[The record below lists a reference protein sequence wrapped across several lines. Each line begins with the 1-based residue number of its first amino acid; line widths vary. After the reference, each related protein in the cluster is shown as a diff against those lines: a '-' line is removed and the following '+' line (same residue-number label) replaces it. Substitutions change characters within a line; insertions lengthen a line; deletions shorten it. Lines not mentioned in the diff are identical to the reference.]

1 MMIKKLFLL
10 MLIGSLSFVK
20 AQEAAASLLS
30 IANPIEFDGT
40 EFFLNQSKQRSKTL
54 FQEQY
59 IPKDES
65 FENFNQLIDFSFFNK
80 EIDIEL
86 AVRQKVE
93 MVQHREE
100 KDKFAEVNVTESPDG
115 TEYVVDYYLSE
126 TPENADSYV
135 EYNIYR
141 FKQFENGG
149 KKTFLMVSYAK
160 RIYGDLKS
168 AAKSLAKQRD
178 HLMATMIE
186 YKIPEIKVA
195 EIASG
200 K

>member
-1 MMIKKLFLL
+1 MIKNLFLML
-10 MLIGSLSFVK
+10 LIGSLSFVK
-20 AQEAAASLLS
+20 AQESAQSILS

-80 EIDIEL
+80 EIDMEL

-93 MVQHREE
+93 MVQNRRE
-100 KDKFAEVNVTESPDG
+100 KDKFSHVNVTESTDG
-115 TEYVVDYYLSE
+115 GEYIVDYFISE
-126 TPENADSYV
+126 SPTNGDSYV

-141 FKQFENGG
+141 FKQSESGG
-149 KKTFLMVSYAK
+149 QKNFLMISYAK

-168 AAKSLAKQRD
+168 AAKSLSKQRD
-178 HLMATMIE
+178 HLMSTMIE
-186 YKIPEIKVA
+186 YKIPEVKVTK
-195 EIASG
+195 ASTG
-200 K
+200 N

>member
-1 MMIKKLFLL
+1 MIKNLFLML
-10 MLIGSLSFVK
+10 LIGSLSFVK
-20 AQEAAASLLS
+20 AQESAQSILS

-80 EIDIEL
+80 EIEMEL

-93 MVQHREE
+93 MVQNRRE
-100 KDKFAEVNVTESPDG
+100 KDKFSHVNVTESPDG
-115 TEYVVDYYLSE
+115 GEYIVDYFISE
-126 TPENADSYV
+126 SPTNGDSYV

-141 FKQFENGG
+141 FKQSEIGG
-149 KKTFLMVSYAK
+149 QKTFLMISYAK

-168 AAKSLAKQRD
+168 AAKSLSKQRN
-178 HLMATMIE
+178 HLMSTMIE
-186 YKIPEIKVA
+186 YKIPEVKVTK
-195 EIASG
+195 ASTG
-200 K
+200 N

>member
-1 MMIKKLFLL
+1 MIKNLFLML
-10 MLIGSLSFVK
+10 LIGSLSFVK
-20 AQEAAASLLS
+20 AQESAQSILS

-65 FENFNQLIDFSFFNK
+65 LEHFNQLMDFSFFNK
-80 EIDIEL
+80 EIEMEL

-93 MVQHREE
+93 MVQQREE
-100 KDKFAEVNVTESPDG
+100 KDKFAKVNVTESPDG
-115 TEYVVDYYLSE
+115 AEYIVDYFISE
-126 TPENADSYV
+126 SPENGDPYV

-141 FKQFENGG
+141 FKQSEIGG
-149 KKTFLMVSYAK
+149 QKTFLMISYAK

-168 AAKSLAKQRD
+168 AAKSLSKQRN
-178 HLMATMIE
+178 HLMSTMIE
-186 YKIPEIKVA
+186 YKIPEVKVTK
-195 EIASG
+195 ASTG
-200 K
+200 N

>member
-1 MMIKKLFLL
+1 MFKKIFLALF
-10 MLIGSLSFVK
+10 ISSAAFASAQETEASILSFP
-20 AQEAAASLLS
+20 
-30 IANPIEFDGT
+30 NPIEYDAT
-40 EFFLNQSKQRSKTL
+40 EFFLAQSKQRSKTL

-59 IPKDES
+59 IPKDETLRD
-65 FENFNQLIDFSFFNK
+65 FNQLLDFSFFNK
-80 EIDIEL
+80 EIEMEL

-93 MVQHREE
+93 SIQQREK
-100 KDKFAEVNVTESPDG
+100 KDKFAKVNVTESPDG
-115 TEYVVDYYLSE
+115 KEFIVDYFISE
-126 TPENADSYV
+126 SPEKGDSYV

-141 FKQFENGG
+141 FKNYDNGTQ
-149 KKTFLMVSYAK
+149 KSFLIMSYAK

-178 HLMATMIE
+178 YLMANMIE

-195 EIASG
+195 ASASG